1 MTEFDDVLAKIKE
14 WKDQTSD
21 VLLELAEEVP
31 GLDENQTIK
40 YQKLS
45 GQNEVYRYFLIR
57 AVGGK
62 FKLLA
67 YGGPALMDPKEEDK
81 MDNGTIVV
89 APLWS
94 DTSSRDDWF
103 RKDSEKFFS
112 DWRQRVIDHFSSLTG
127 EVVILR
133 QLGIKAG
140 IDRMSTLIAVLLT
153 ETREKDSAFPAKM
166 KELNSIAELKSAGLV
181 KELESRNTTDICP
194 TCGLDKKLTKQQKL
208 QKKTD
213 AVYDSLEEQAEALGT
228 PEYSGAADATGG
240 EFNYPQDPDV
250 DDGSHEYAAADNAAQ
265 NAEDPDRIDD
275 DMYGDSADDIR
286 EERAMNHEMHKI
298 EKSQKEL
305 ENICPTC
312 GLDKRR
318 SQQS

>member
-1 MTEFDDVLAKIKE
+1 MTEFDDVLVKIKE
-14 WKDQTSD
+14 WKDKTSEI
-21 VLLELAEEVP
+21 LLELAEEVP
-31 GLDENQTIK
+31 NLDHPQTLK
-40 YQKLS
+40 FLKLA
-45 GQNEVYRYFLIR
+45 GQNEVYRYFLTR

-62 FKLLA
+62 FNQSD
-67 YGGPALMDPKEEDK
+67 GVPVLMDPEAEDK
-81 MDNGTIVV
+81 VNTDTSIYLEK
-89 APLWS
+89 LWS

-112 DWRQRVIDHFSSLTG
+112 DWRQRVIDNFSSLTG

-194 TCGLDKKLTKQQKL
+194 TCGLDK
-208 QKKTD
+208 
-213 AVYDSLEEQAEALGT
+213 
-228 PEYSGAADATGG
+228 
-240 EFNYPQDPDV
+240 
-250 DDGSHEYAAADNAAQ
+250 
-265 NAEDPDRIDD
+265 
-275 DMYGDSADDIR
+275 
-286 EERAMNHEMHKI
+286 
-298 EKSQKEL
+298 
-305 ENICPTC
+305 
-312 GLDKRR
+312 RR

>member
-1 MTEFDDVLAKIKE
+1 VTEFDDVLAKIKE

-57 AVGGK
+57 TVGGK

-112 DWRQRVIDHFSSLTG
+112 DWRQRVIDNFSSLTG
-127 EVVILR
+127 DVVILR

-181 KELESRNTTDICP
+181 KELENICP

-228 PEYSGAADATGG
+228 PEYSGAAAATGG

-250 DDGSHEYAAADNAAQ
+250 DDGSYAYMDADNAAQ
-265 NAEDPDRIDD
+265 NDEDPDRNDNDD
-275 DMYGDSADDIR
+275 DGSDSADWIR
-286 EERAMNHEMHKI
+286 EERAREREI